1 MKKAKKSLGQNFL
14 IDKNIII
21 KIINITQ
28 IKDKN
33 ILEIGPG
40 RGALTDEILKKKPKS
55 LTVIEKDNDLADFLK
70 KKYLTNKIVK
80 VYNDDVLRINLEKI
94 IKKDTVVFGNLPY
107 NISSQILIK
116 MIKFKKWPANYSD
129 LIFMFQKELGEK
141 IIAPFKSLNY
151 GRLSI
156 ITSLKLNIIKKFII
170 SPNCFKPKP
179 KVKSIIIQFKPKK
192 KYENCDVIKLESI
205 TNLFFSKKR
214 KMINKTINKILSK
227 KQIFMIKDLDLT
239 ERPSEISPK
248 IYFKIASIVN

>member
-14 IDKNIII
+14 IDKNIIN

-28 IKDKN
+28 IKDKH

-40 RGALTDEILKKKPKS
+40 RGALTEEILKKKPKS
-55 LTVIEKDNDLADFLK
+55 LIIIEKDNDLAVFLK
-70 KKYLTNKIVK
+70 KKYLTNKIIE
-80 VYNDDVLRINLEKI
+80 VYNDDVLKINLEKI
-94 IKKDTVVFGNLPY
+94 VKKDTIVFGNLPY

-116 MIKFKKWPANYSD
+116 MIKFKKWPTNYSN

-156 ITSLKLNIIKKFII
+156 ITSLKLNIINTFII

-192 KYENCDVIKLESI
+192 KFEKCDIIKLESI
-205 TNLFFSKKR
+205 TNLFFSRKR
-214 KMINKTINKILSK
+214 KMINKTINKILNK
-227 KQIFMIKDLDLT
+227 KQISMLKDLDLT
-239 ERPSEISPK
+239 KRPSEIPPK
-248 IYFKIASIVN
+248 IYFKITSMVT

>member
-14 IDKNIII
+14 IDKNIIN

-28 IKDKN
+28 IKNKH

-40 RGALTDEILKKKPKS
+40 RGALTEEILKKKPKS
-55 LTVIEKDNDLADFLK
+55 LIIIEKDNDLANFLK
-70 KKYLTNKIVK
+70 KKYLTNKIIE
-80 VYNDDVLRINLEKI
+80 VYNDDVLKTNLEKI
-94 IKKDTVVFGNLPY
+94 LRKDTIIFGNLPY

-116 MIKFKKWPANYSD
+116 IIKFRKWPANYSD

-141 IIAPFKSLNY
+141 IIAPFKSINY

-156 ITSLKLNIIKKFII
+156 ITSLKLNIIKTFII

-192 KYENCDVIKLESI
+192 KI
-205 TNLFFSKKR
+205 
-214 KMINKTINKILSK
+214 
-227 KQIFMIKDLDLT
+227 
-239 ERPSEISPK
+239 
-248 IYFKIASIVN
+248 

>member
-1 MKKAKKSLGQNFL
+1 MIKAKKSLGQNFL
-14 IDKNIII
+14 IDKNIIK

-40 RGALTDEILKKKPKS
+40 RGALTDEILKKNPKS
-55 LTVIEKDNDLADFLK
+55 LIIIEKDNDLANFLK
-70 KKYLTNKIVK
+70 KKYLTNKIIN
-80 VYNDDVLRINLEKI
+80 VYNDDILKFNLEKI
-94 IKKDTVVFGNLPY
+94 IKKNTIVFGNLPY

-116 MIKFKKWPANYSD
+116 MIKFKKWPTNYSD

-156 ITSLKLNIIKKFII
+156 ITSLKLSINKTFII

-192 KYENCDVIKLESI
+192 KFENCDILKLESI

-227 KQIFMIKDLDLT
+227 KQILMLEDLNLT
-239 ERPSEISPK
+239 GRPSEIPPK
-248 IYFKIASIVN
+248 IYFKIASIIN